1 MVGETKTKS
10 VYKKVTMVEI
20 SKATNSAQ
28 LGLKKTRPWPSAELA
43 RK

>member
-1 MVGETKTKS
+1 MVEETKAKS
-10 VYKKVTMVEI
+10 AKNRVAKIEI

-28 LGLKKTRPWPSAELA
+28 LGMKKTRPWPSAELA